1 MQTTESRPI
10 WIWSF
15 RSAGRIDA
23 SLLLILHPRVKTSA
37 VRFFSVV
44 IQEEN
49 GHPIIKKKSQNVIK
63 PKLFLTHSHTRQ
75 ERLRVQEKRRTTA

>member
-49 GHPIIKKKSQNVIK
+49 RHPIIKKKSQNVSLYK
-63 PKLFLTHSHTRQ
+63 KGES
-75 ERLRVQEKRRTTA
+75 A